1 MDLIHK
7 VLNIVL
13 PPITLILLLLFLPSF
28 LVSKFISRIKR
39 SINSEKVAGKVVLIT
54 GASSGIGEYLAYEY
68 ARRGACL
75 ALAARRQERLRAVAD
90 KARALGSPDVIV
102 IPTDISKAEDSERF
116 INEAVNHFGK
126 LDHLVNNAG
135 VVQIDMFEDCK
146 QISDFATLTNTN
158 FWGSVY
164 TTHFAIPHLRKS
176 KGRIV
181 GISSI
186 AGWFTVPRM
195 SFYCASK
202 AAITSFYET
211 LRAEFGSDIGIT
223 IVTPGVVE
231 SEMSQG
237 DFLSKAQI
245 DFVPA
250 ESTERCAKAIVD
262 SACRGDRYLT
272 EPSWAR
278 MTFLLK
284 VLCPEV
290 LEWLFHM
297 VLVSKSSKKSN

>member
-13 PPITLILLLLFLPSF
+13 PPITLILLLLFLPPF
-28 LVSKFISRIKR
+28 LFFKLISRIKR
-39 SINSEKVAGKVVLIT
+39 SINSEVVAGKVVLIT

-90 KARALGSPDVIV
+90 KARVLGSPDVIF
-102 IPTDISKAEDSERF
+102 IPTDISKVEDCERF
-116 INEAVNHFGK
+116 INEAVDHFGK

-135 VVQIDMFEDCK
+135 IVQVDMFEDCK
-146 QISDFATLTNTN
+146 PISDSATLTNTN

-164 TTHFAIPHLRKS
+164 ASHFAIPHLRKS

-186 AGWFTVPRM
+186 AGWCSVPRM
-195 SFYCASK
+195 SFYSASK

-211 LRAEFGSDIGIT
+211 LRAEFGSDIRIT

-231 SEMSQG
+231 SEMTQG
-237 DFLSKAQI
+237 DFASKAQLE
-245 DFVPA
+245 FFLA

-262 SACRGDRYLT
+262 SACRGDRYLV

-278 MTFLLK
+278 ITFLIK

-290 LEWLFHM
+290 VEWWLHRVF
-297 VLVSKSSKKSN
+297 VAKSSKKSN

>member
-13 PPITLILLLLFLPSF
+13 PPITLILLLLFFPYF
-28 LVSKFISRIKR
+28 LVSKFISSIKR

-75 ALAARRQERLRAVAD
+75 ALSARREERLRAVAD
-90 KARALGSPDVIV
+90 KARELGSPDVIV
-102 IPTDISKAEDSERF
+102 IATDISKVEDCERF
-116 INEAVNHFGK
+116 VNEAMNHFGK

-135 VVQIDMFEDCK
+135 VAQIDMFEDCK
-146 QISDFATLTNTN
+146 QISEFATIMNTN

-164 TTHFAIPHLRKS
+164 ASHFAIPHLRKS

-186 AGWFTVPRM
+186 AGWCSVPRM
-195 SFYCASK
+195 SFYSASK

-211 LRAEFGSDIGIT
+211 LRAEFGSDIRIT

-231 SEMSQG
+231 SEMTQG
-237 DFLSKAQI
+237 DFLSK
-245 DFVPA
+245 
-250 ESTERCAKAIVD
+250 STERCAKAIVD
-262 SACRGDRYLT
+262 SACRGDRYLV

-278 MTFLLK
+278 ISFLMK

-290 LEWLFHM
+290 LEWWFHRI
-297 VLVSKSSKKSN
+297 LVAKSSKKSN